1 MSIADELKLIARGE
15 ILSDEWNREV
25 YSVDAS
31 HYSIKPSVILFPL
44 DEDDLAEIC
53 RYGYSKNVS
62 ITARGAGTG
71 LLGQSLNDNIII
83 DFTKHMNKILEIE
96 SDHVLVQ
103 PGIVKGVLDKELKKK
118 GKFLPP
124 DPASS
129 NYCTIGGM
137 IANNS
142 SGVHTLGYGS
152 IINYL
157 DTINVAYSDGNL
169 RTIGS
174 GDTIAN
180 TNTNTNINYDKR
192 YTDDD
197 KDDKDDKIEKLY
209 RLLSLCS
216 NIELIEYKY
225 PNVTKNSCGYRLDEV
240 IKDKKFNAHKLF
252 AASEGTLGLVTSAK
266 LRIMDIPLYRTTI
279 VFGFNDLL
287 SAMRAVPFILKFS
300 PVALEVMD
308 ETVLQN
314 FQESFYKVTSK
325 DGRHRGNGCL
335 LYVEFAGD
343 NLIDVEQKFAGC
355 KEKLSSMSTVL
366 ESVSDEQSSERIW
379 RARKNALNNITKLTV
394 GSRKPLGL
402 IEDTVVSPNVLC
414 DYAEFILQKYIE
426 NKLDYV
432 IYGHAGN
439 GNLHTRPMINI
450 ESQNEIKLYD
460 HLAEEV
466 FTKAISYGGTITGE
480 HGDGIARTKYIEFMY
495 GSQIVSIFQ
504 QIKKIFDPKFIMNPG
519 KKVVNRL

>member
-1 MSIADELKLIARGE
+1 MSIADELKLIAKGE

-44 DEDDLAEIC
+44 DEHDLAEIC

-71 LLGQSLNDNIII
+71 LLGQSLNDNIIV

-96 SDHVLVQ
+96 SDHVIVQ
-103 PGIVKGVLDKELKKK
+103 PGIVKGVLDKELKKR

-152 IINYL
+152 TIDYL
-157 DTINVAYSDGNL
+157 DTINAIYADGNIT
-169 RTIGS
+169 TIS
-174 GDTIAN
+174 GDD
-180 TNTNTNINYDKR
+180 TNTNANYDKS
-192 YTDDD
+192 YTGDD
-197 KDDKDDKIEKLY
+197 KNNKIAKLY
-209 RLLSLCS
+209 RLLSLHS
-216 NIELIEYKY
+216 NIELIKNKY

-240 IKDKKFNAHKLF
+240 IKDNKFYAHKLF

-266 LRIMDIPLYRTTI
+266 LRIIDIPLYRTTI

-300 PVALEVMD
+300 PVALEMMD

-314 FQESFYKVTSK
+314 FQESDCKVK
-325 DGRHRGNGCL
+325 NEVDMHRGNGCL

-343 NLIDVEQKFAGC
+343 NLIDVEQKFVSC
-355 KEKLSSMSTVL
+355 KEKLSSMSTL
-366 ESVSDEQSSERIW
+366 IESVTDEQSSVRIW

-402 IEDTVVSPNVLC
+402 IEDTVVSPDILC
-414 DYAEFILQKYIE
+414 DYAQFILQKYIE

-439 GNLHTRPMINI
+439 GNLHTRPMINT
-450 ESQNEIKLYD
+450 ESQNEIKRYD
-460 HLAEEV
+460 RLAEEV
-466 FTKAISYGGTITGE
+466 FTKAISNGGTITGE
-480 HGDGIARTKYIEFMY
+480 HGDGISRTKYIEFMY
-495 GSQIVSIFQ
+495 GSKIVSIFQ

-519 KKVVNRL
+519 KKVIN

>member
-1 MSIADELKLIARGE
+1 MMSIADELKLIAKGE

-31 HYSIKPSVILFPL
+31 HYSIEPSVILFPL
-44 DEDDLAEIC
+44 DEHDLAEIC
-53 RYGYSKNVS
+53 RYGYSKNAS

-83 DFTKHMNKILEIE
+83 DFTKHMNKILEFE
-96 SDHVLVQ
+96 SDHVIVQ

-118 GKFLPP
+118 GKFRPP

-152 IINYL
+152 TIDYL
-157 DTINVAYSDGNL
+157 DTINVVYSDGNL
-169 RTIGS
+169 RTIGDS
-174 GDTIAN
+174 SN
-180 TNTNTNINYDKR
+180 TNTNTNIKYGKS
-192 YTDDD
+192 YPDDD
-197 KDDKDDKIEKLY
+197 NDDKIMKLY
-209 RLLSLCS
+209 RLLSLRG
-216 NIELIEYKY
+216 NIELIENKY
-225 PNVTKNSCGYRLDEV
+225 PNVTKNSCGYRLDKV
-240 IKDKKFNAHKLF
+240 IKNEKFYAHKLF

-266 LRIMDIPLYRTTI
+266 LRIIDIPLYRTTI
-279 VFGFNDLL
+279 VLGFIDLL

-300 PVALEVMD
+300 PVALEMMD

-314 FQESFYKVTSK
+314 IRESACKVTNK
-325 DGRHRGNGCL
+325 GDMHRGNGCL
-335 LYVEFAGD
+335 LYVEFSGD
-343 NLIDVEQKFAGC
+343 NLMEVEQKFVDC
-355 KEKLSSMSTVL
+355 KEKLSSMSSL
-366 ESVSDEQSSERIW
+366 IESVSDEQSSVRIW

-414 DYAEFILQKYIE
+414 DYAQFILQKYIE
-426 NKLDYV
+426 NNLDYV

-439 GNLHTRPMINI
+439 GNLHTRPMINT

-519 KKVVNRL
+519 KKVISRI